1 MDIFELYL
9 RNRQGNE
16 TIFQVSEKLRNVL
29 GSRDLLFDM
38 VKNPFSA
45 YRYYYVNPGNITKIT
60 NRAYLSQDRKFVV
73 KYDEQ
78 FRANTLSLIS
88 NFFGKACGL
97 KSPNMI
103 LSDRFPVN

>member
-1 MDIFELYL
+1 MDILELYL
-9 RNRQGNE
+9 KNHQGDE

-29 GSRDLLFDM
+29 GSNDLLLNM
-38 VKNPFSA
+38 VKNSFSA
-45 YRYYYVNPGNITKIT
+45 YRYYYENPGKITKIS
-60 NRAYLSQDRKFVV
+60 NRAYLSQNRKFVV

-97 KSPNMI
+97 K
-103 LSDRFPVN
+103 VQT